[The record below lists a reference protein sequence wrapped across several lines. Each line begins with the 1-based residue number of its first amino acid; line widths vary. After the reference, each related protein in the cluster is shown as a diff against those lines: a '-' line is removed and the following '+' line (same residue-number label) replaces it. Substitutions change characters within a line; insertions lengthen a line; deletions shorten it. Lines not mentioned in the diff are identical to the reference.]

1 MSATTLQKW
10 FHEDATTYE
19 IGVDE
24 VGRGPLFGRV
34 YTAAVV
40 LPKGDDSTFD
50 FSLMKDSKRFHST
63 KKIEQVAEYIR
74 VNAVAW
80 AVTYEDETTIDSMNI
95 LQATQSSMHASIHE
109 VMRKLGE
116 TRNYYLLIDGN
127 YFKPITKYDAIEKK
141 FVNIPYST
149 VEQGDNKL
157 AAIAAASILAKVA
170 RDAYIHDLCAE
181 HPELSAHYGIDKNKG
196 YGTRQHLAGIEAHGI
211 TQWHRK
217 SFKRIGKPRFPL

>member
-1 MSATTLQKW
+1 
-10 FHEDATTYE
+10 
-19 IGVDE
+19 
-24 VGRGPLFGRV
+24 
-34 YTAAVV
+34 
-40 LPKGDDSTFD
+40 
-50 FSLMKDSKRFHST
+50 
-63 KKIEQVAEYIR
+63 VAQYIR
-74 VNAVAW
+74 ENAVAW
-80 AVTYEDETTIDSMNI
+80 AVTYEDETAIDTMNI

-116 TRNYYLLIDGN
+116 THNYYLLIDGN

-149 VEQGDNKL
+149 IEQGDNKL

-170 RDAYIHDLCAE
+170 RDAYIHELCAE
-181 HPELSAHYGIDKNKG
+181 NPELSAHYGIDKNKG

-217 SFKRIGKPRFPL
+217 SFRRCY